1 MCKHR
6 IIDCINASV
15 AKKNIMEA
23 EYLYFR
29 PSLVEMFAKQKM
41 GSVSKLLK
49 HMNKEASW
57 WYRSKQKP
65 TIKLHDVELIAE
77 ALSLHPSDFYAET
90 EQTDM
95 VQEEAV
101 QYAANNAAISQRV
114 MQVVQTKTENNQ
126 TRFSELVGLSK
137 GQVSNIVA
145 KKHAPGFHTL
155 SRILKAFPD
164 VSARWL
170 ITGDGAMN
178 TNDNQDQNLVA
189 LLESKEEIIKLLK
202 SQILML
208 EKQLK
213 Q

>member
-1 MCKHR
+1 
-6 IIDCINASV
+6 
-15 AKKNIMEA
+15 MESD
-23 EYLYFR
+23 YIYFR
-29 PSLVEMFAKQKM
+29 PSLVEMFAKQKL
-41 GSVSKLLK
+41 GSVSKLLQN
-49 HMNKEASW
+49 MGKEASW

-65 TIKLHDVELIAE
+65 TIKLHDVELISQ
-77 ALSLHPSDFYAET
+77 ALGLHPCDFYTET
-90 EQTDM
+90 EQADTDI

-114 MQVVQTKTENNQ
+114 MQVVQTKTDNNQ

-137 GQVSNIVA
+137 GQVSNIVS

-170 ITGDGAMN
+170 ITGDGSMN
-178 TNDNQDQNLVA
+178 TNDHQDQNLVA

-202 SQILML
+202 SQIVLL